1 MRKTNQKNPL
11 AKQRPCTMCVTQT
24 KALDYKDAQ
33 SLRRYT
39 SSFAK
44 IVPRRKS
51 GTCSLHQ
58 RMLATAIKRARQMAI
73 LPFVAK

>member
-1 MRKTNQKNPL
+1 MRKNQKNTL
-11 AKQRPCTMCVTQT
+11 AQTRYCGFCVNQT
-24 KALDYKDAQ
+24 KAIDYKDAQ

-44 IVPRRKS
+44 IVPRRRS
-51 GTCSLHQ
+51 GVCATHQ
-58 RMLATAIKRARQMAI
+58 RMLAQAIKRARQMAI